1 MRITFKKHTGVKQT
15 ARLKKKLRIR
25 KKVAGDTAKPRLCI
39 FRSAKHIYA
48 QIIDDA
54 KGTTIASASTLDVD
68 GLKGANKE
76 SAQKIGEAIAKR
88 ALEKKIKSVVF
99 DRNGYLYH
107 GRVKS
112 LADGARAAGLEF

>member
-1 MRITFKKHTGVKQT
+1 MRVTFKKSTGVKET
-15 ARLKKKLRIR
+15 SRMKKKLRIR
-25 KKVAGDTAKPRLCI
+25 KKVSGDATMPRLCI

-48 QIIDDA
+48 QIIDDV
-54 KGTTIASASTLDVD
+54 KGVTIVSASTLDIE

-76 SAQKIGEAIAKR
+76 TATKIGETIAKR
-88 ALEKKIKSVVF
+88 AIEKKIKSVVF

>member
-48 QIIDDA
+48 QIIDDT
-54 KGTTIASASTLDVD
+54 KGTTIVSASTLDVD

-88 ALEKKIKSVVF
+88 AMEKKIKSVVF

>member
-48 QIIDDA
+48 QIIDDT
-54 KGTTIASASTLDVD
+54 KGTTIVSASTLDVD

-76 SAQKIGEAIAKR
+76 SAQKIGETIAKR
-88 ALEKKIKSVVF
+88 AMEKKIKSVVF

>member
-1 MRITFKKHTGVKQT
+1 MRATFKKHTGVKQT

-54 KGTTIASASTLDVD
+54 KGTTIVSASTLDVD
-68 GLKGANKE
+68 GLKGANRE

-88 ALEKKIKSVVF
+88 AIEKKIKSVVF

>member
-1 MRITFKKHTGVKQT
+1 MRVTFKKHTSVKQT
-15 ARLKKKLRIR
+15 ARLKKKLKIR
-25 KKVAGDTAKPRLCI
+25 KKVSGDTVKPRLCI

-48 QIIDDA
+48 QIIDDV
-54 KGTTIASASTLDVD
+54 KGTTIVSASTLDID
-68 GLKGANKE
+68 GLKGANRE
-76 SAQKIGEAIAKR
+76 TAQKIGEAIAKR
-88 ALEKKIKSVVF
+88 AIEKKIKSVVF

>member
-25 KKVAGDTAKPRLCI
+25 KKVAGETAKPRLCI

-48 QIIDDA
+48 QIIDDT
-54 KGTTIASASTLDVD
+54 KGTTIVSASTLDVD

-88 ALEKKIKSVVF
+88 AMEKKIKSVVF